1 MKKLLISLSAI
12 ALLASP
18 AVIPKVDVADNGSVE
33 ISQSGDAQ
41 AWNLVLIMCKEL
53 HVDEM
58 CDLYD
63 HGVDEGWWN

>member
-1 MKKLLISLSAI
+1 MKKLLISLTAI

-18 AVIPKVDVADNGSVE
+18 AVIPKVTVSQDSGVT
-33 ISQSGDAQ
+33 ISPGGEAG

-53 HVDEM
+53 RIQDM